1 MNLAGPDM
9 TVSTNNEIYLSV
21 IVPAYNEERI
31 IESTLL
37 SIHNF
42 CSGQNFEHEIIVVN
56 DGSGD
61 KTAEIVTS
69 LTDTIRELVL
79 INLDKNAGKGVAVRE
94 GMLKA
99 SGAYRL
105 FMDADNSTSIEEMR
119 HMMHFFDEGY
129 DIVIG
134 SRGVKG
140 TNITSHQP
148 WLRESMGKAFVYFVR
163 LFTGLHFKDT
173 QAGFKIF
180 TASSADGVF
189 PLQTIPGWVFDVELL
204 AIARELGYKVKEL
217 PITWKHYPH
226 TNVDIVKGTAA
237 ALGDLIKI
245 RYGLWSGKYG
255 SGAAMQGKG
264 KRPGR
269 AQDSD
274 SAT

>member
-1 MNLAGPDM
+1 MNLAGPD
-9 TVSTNNEIYLSV
+9 TTISSNNEIYLSV

-42 CSGQNFEHEIIVVN
+42 CSGQNFKHEIIVVN

-61 KTAEIVTS
+61 KTAEIVML
-69 LTDTIRELVL
+69 LTDTIHELVL
-79 INLDKNAGKGVAVRE
+79 INLDKNAGKGMAVRE

-99 SGAYRL
+99 RGAYRL
-105 FMDADNSTSIEEMR
+105 FMDADNSTSIEEMPL
-119 HMMHFFDEGY
+119 MMPFFDGGY

-134 SRGVKG
+134 SRGVRG
-140 TNITSHQP
+140 ANITSHQP
-148 WLRESMGKAFVYFVR
+148 WLRESMGKTFVYFVR

-180 TASSADGVF
+180 TASSADDVF

-204 AIARELGYKVKEL
+204 AIARELGYKVMEL

-245 RYGLWSGKYG
+245 RYGLWSGKY
-255 SGAAMQGKG
+255 S
-264 KRPGR
+264 PGVTIR
-269 AQDSD
+269 
-274 SAT
+274 

>member
-1 MNLAGPDM
+1 MNFAGTDM
-9 TVSTNNEIYLSV
+9 TGSVNNEIFLSV

-37 SIHNF
+37 SIHSF
-42 CSGQNFEHEIIVVN
+42 CSGQDFKHEIIVVN

-69 LTDTIRELVL
+69 LTNTIPELIL
-79 INLDKNAGKGVAVRE
+79 INLDKNAGKGMAVRE

-99 SGAYRL
+99 RGAYRL
-105 FMDADNSTSIEEMR
+105 FMDADDSTSIEEMR
-119 HMMHFFDEGY
+119 HMMPFFDEGY

-134 SRGVKG
+134 SRGVKDA
-140 TNITSHQP
+140 NITSHQP
-148 WLRESMGKAFVYFVR
+148 WLRESMGKTFVYFVR

-180 TASSADGVF
+180 TASSADDVF

-204 AIARELGYKVKEL
+204 AIAKELGYKVKEL

-226 TNVDIVKGTAA
+226 TNVDIIKGTAA
-237 ALGDLIKI
+237 ALRDLMKI
-245 RYGLWSGKYG
+245 RYGLWSGKYS
-255 SGAAMQGKG
+255 SGVGMREKG
-264 KRPGR
+264 KRRGQ

>member
-1 MNLAGPDM
+1 MNFTGTDM
-9 TVSTNNEIYLSV
+9 TGSVNNAIFLSV

-31 IESTLL
+31 IESTLH

-42 CSGQNFEHEIIVVN
+42 CSGQDFEHEIIVVN
-56 DGSGD
+56 DGSSD

-69 LTDTIRELVL
+69 LTNILPELIL

-99 SGAYRL
+99 RGAYRL
-105 FMDADNSTSIEEMR
+105 FMDADDSTSIEEMR
-119 HMMHFFDEGY
+119 HMMPFFDEGY

-134 SRGVKG
+134 SRGVKDA
-140 TNITSHQP
+140 NITSHQP
-148 WLRESMGKAFVYFVR
+148 WLRESMGKTFVYFVR

-180 TASSADGVF
+180 TASSADDVF

-204 AIARELGYKVKEL
+204 AIAKELGYKVKEL

-226 TNVDIVKGTAA
+226 TNVDIIKGTVA
-237 ALGDLIKI
+237 ALWDLMKI
-245 RYGLWSGKYG
+245 RYGLWSGKYSSRVG
-255 SGAAMQGKG
+255 MREKG
-264 KRPGR
+264 KPRGQ